1 MANKKEKEKKPT
13 LVLDDKEYNI
23 NDLQDNQKMLVAH
36 INDLNRKVDSA
47 RFNLQQMEMGRQSF
61 VQSLKNSLEAPEVSE
76 ESVEA

>member
-1 MANKKEKEKKPT
+1 MAKKEKQNEPT

-23 NDLQDNQKMLVAH
+23 NNLQDDQKMLVAH

-61 VQSLKNSLEAPEVSE
+61 VQSLKNSLEAPEASE
-76 ESVEA
+76 EKAEA

>member
-1 MANKKEKEKKPT
+1 MAKKEKQNEPT

-23 NDLQDNQKMLVAH
+23 NDLQDDQKLLVAH

-61 VQSLKNSLEAPEVSE
+61 VQSLKNSLEAPEASE
-76 ESVEA
+76 EKAEA

>member
-1 MANKKEKEKKPT
+1 MAKIEKQNDRT

-23 NDLQDNQKMLVAH
+23 NDLQDDQKLLVAH

-61 VQSLKNSLEAPEVSE
+61 VQSLKNSLEAPEASE
-76 ESVEA
+76 EKVEA

>member
-1 MANKKEKEKKPT
+1 MAKKEKQNEPT

-23 NDLQDNQKMLVAH
+23 NDLQDDQKLLVAH

-61 VQSLKNSLEAPEVSE
+61 VQSLKNSLEAPEASE
-76 ESVEA
+76 EKVEA

>member
-1 MANKKEKEKKPT
+1 MAKKEKQNEPT

-23 NDLQDNQKMLVAH
+23 NDLQDDQKMLVAH

-61 VQSLKNSLEAPEVSE
+61 VQSLKNSLEAPEASE
-76 ESVEA
+76 EKAEA